1 MSNIYDING
10 NPIQIDVPTITEPDY
25 GDIPIVAFTTDGP
38 LPKSKEAGT
47 VSAKIYYKSAT
58 LSFSEYSTMAV
69 QGSSSASTYPKK
81 NYTIKLFTD
90 GNNTQKD
97 KRKFLD
103 WKKTNKYVIKANW
116 VDHSHSRNV
125 VNARLWT
132 QIMKSRSDFNSLP
145 STLKESHLAV
155 DGFPVKIYANGEYQ
169 GLYTWNLPKSALYGL
184 DDEIETNVLMES
196 DSKQAENTLASRFR
210 AASDDYDNWQDE
222 THDEMSASIKTAWN
236 RVLNFVFT
244 STDSAFVSD
253 FSNYIDKQSAI
264 DAYIFLYLGCIVDN
278 AGLNQFF
285 YTYDATKW
293 YQGMYDLDGTWG
305 NPCFIPAKS
314 DWYAYDTAFQS
325 GYTVCNGGGQTN
337 LLYDRI
343 GSLFS
348 NDVKT
353 RYSELRAGVLSEDNI
368 LKEFDEFT
376 HVIPPYLYEE
386 DYAETTAGGAF
397 INIPLKTTNNILQI
411 REFVNARCAYVD
423 SMILT

>member
-1 MSNIYDING
+1 MSNVYNISGEIIAN
-10 NPIQIDVPTITEPDY
+10 VEEPNLC
-25 GDIPIVAFTTDGP
+25 DIPIVTFTTDGP

-58 LSFSEYSTMAV
+58 VSFSEYCTMAV
-69 QGSSSASTYPKK
+69 QGSSSAGTYPKK

-90 GNNTQKD
+90 SENTQKD

-103 WKKTNKYVIKANW
+103 WKKTNKFVIKANW

-132 QIMKSRSDFNSLP
+132 QIMKSRSDFDSLP
-145 STLKESHLAV
+145 SILKKSHLAV
-155 DGFPVKIYANGEYQ
+155 DGFPIKVYANGEYQ

-184 DDEIETNVLMES
+184 DDELETNALLES
-196 DSKQAENTLASRFR
+196 NSKGAEDTLASRFR
-210 AASDDYDNWQDE
+210 AASDDYDNWKDE
-222 THDEMSASIKTAWN
+222 THDEMPASIKTAWN

-244 STDSAFVSD
+244 SSDSTFVSD
-253 FSNYIDKQSAI
+253 FSNYIDKQSVI

-285 YTYDATKW
+285 YTYDGGNKW

-305 NPCFIPAKS
+305 NPCFIPTKS
-314 DWYAYDTAFQS
+314 DWFAYNTPFQS

-343 GSLFS
+343 GSLML
-348 NDVKT
+348 NDVRA
-353 RYSELRAGVLSEDNI
+353 RYTELRAGVLSEDNI
-368 LKEFDEFT
+368 LGEFDKFT

-397 INIPLKTTNNILQI
+397 INIPLKTENNILQI
-411 REFVNARCAYVD
+411 RDFVNKRCAYVD
-423 SMILT
+423 SMILP